1 MEERMDLRLR
11 DDFDPVRK
19 AARRFAAMD
28 YDDRTQAIAADSR
41 HGHMICSCEEV
52 TEADVIAAIH
62 NPLGVSTLTGIKY
75 RTRAMMGGCQSGF
88 CQMKIEQLIEKELGM
103 RPEDVRYMRKDS
115 WILSG
120 KMREGI
126 DG

>member
-1 MEERMDLRLR
+1 MR
-11 DDFDPVRK
+11 
-19 AARRFAAMD
+19 
-28 YDDRTQAIAADSR
+28 
-41 HGHMICSCEEV
+41 
-52 TEADVIAAIH
+52 
-62 NPLGVSTLTGIKY
+62 
-75 RTRAMMGGCQSGF
+75 
-88 CQMKIEQLIEKELGM
+88 MKIEQLIEKALGM